1 MGIALII
8 ISRLG
13 GALNRSARESPGSQ
27 TLLRGLRRF
36 SDIGLGV
43 ALCAE
48 EPGSAIVIRKF
59 VGHAQA

>member
-1 MGIALII
+1 MII

-13 GALNRSARESPGSQ
+13 GALNRSGKPQ

-36 SDIGLGV
+36 NDISLGSILFNDETGDLI
-43 ALCAE
+43 ALNQ
-48 EPGSAIVIRKF
+48 F

>member
-1 MGIALII
+1 MII

-13 GALNRSARESPGSQ
+13 GALNRSGKEPPGPQ

-36 SDIGLGV
+36 NDISLGSILFNDETGDLI
-43 ALCAE
+43 ALNQ
-48 EPGSAIVIRKF
+48 F